1 MVATALFLVVGY
13 HSPLTHGHQIAILPE
28 ILAKLPMANK
38 TVKGDLLLE
47 PSLSVH
53 SDLKVN
59 LTRTPDIIYFSPV
72 WLVAKFQYEPRP
84 QRCIKPSAMETSNTN
99 QTLTNYERRI
109 PMSAWAEDDIP
120 SNKLLLKGSASL
132 SNAELLS
139 IIIGNGIEGENSLDI
154 AMKTLAQCGNNL
166 CEFWRLGVTELQQIK
181 GIGPKRAVQI
191 VAMFALARRR
201 NESEVILKDK
211 IKSSTD
217 AFRIFH
223 SIIGDLPYEEFWVLM
238 LNRANKVIKKVR
250 ISEGGISGTV
260 VDPKKVFKFALEL
273 HASSII
279 LGHNHPSGLI
289 TPSEAD
295 IKITKKLVDAGKL
308 LEIAVLD
315 HLIIGQDQFYSFAD
329 EGSL

>member
-1 MVATALFLVVGY
+1 MTQ
-13 HSPLTHGHQIAILPE
+13 PL
-28 ILAKLPMANK
+28 
-38 TVKGDLLLE
+38 
-47 PSLSVH
+47 
-53 SDLKVN
+53 
-59 LTRTPDIIYFSPV
+59 DIIYFSPV
-72 WLVAKFQYEPRP
+72 WLVAKFQYEPRL
-84 QRCIKPSAMETSNTN
+84 QGCIKPSAMETLNNN

-120 SNKLLLKGSASL
+120 SNKLLLKGSGSL

-154 AMKTLAQCGNNL
+154 AMKTLSQCGNNL

-201 NESEVILKDK
+201 NESEVINLDK
-211 IKSSTD
+211 IKSSMD
-217 AFRIFH
+217 AFRILN
-223 SIIGDLPYEEFWVLM
+223 SVIGDLPYEEFWVLM
-238 LNRANKVIKKVR
+238 LNRANKIIRKVR

-273 HASSII
+273 HATSII